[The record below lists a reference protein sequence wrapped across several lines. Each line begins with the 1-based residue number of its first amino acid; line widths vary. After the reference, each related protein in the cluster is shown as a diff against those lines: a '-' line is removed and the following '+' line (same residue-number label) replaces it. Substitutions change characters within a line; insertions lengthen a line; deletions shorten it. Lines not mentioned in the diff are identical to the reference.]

1 MPRTKTAQKTLPEI
15 LKRNINFYSTAATA
29 AGVSML
35 ALARPA
41 AGEVVITKKTIP
53 IPVSDYFEGQ
63 IPVLLDLNNDGVTDL
78 SFILSTFAY
87 HSFNAVLEAV
97 PAQGA
102 GVIGGIGSRGRFYGS
117 ALLRGAKIGPS
128 AQFSSNVADL
138 ERSQGFDASSRS
150 SRHVYGKWDSN
161 SPDRYLGVKFLING
175 KTHYGW
181 VRLTVDPNT
190 KPITATITAYAYETV
205 PNKKI
210 PAGISEIPGNPAQA
224 DVTSEKS
231 VQPSLAMLAFGSDGL
246 AFWRREGISSSRTES
261 QSIQ

>member
-35 ALARPA
+35 ALAQPA

-53 IPVSDYFEGQ
+53 IPVSNYFEGQ
-63 IPVLLDLNNDGVTDL
+63 IPVLLDLNHDGATDL

-102 GVIGGIGSRGRFYGS
+102 GVIGGIGTLGRFYGS
-117 ALLRGAKIGPS
+117 ALLRGARIGPS
-128 AQFSSNVADL
+128 AHFSSKAADL
-138 ERSQGFDASSRS
+138 ERSEGFDVSSRS

-161 SPDRYLGVKFLING
+161 SPNRYLGVKFLIDG

-181 VRLTVDPNT
+181 VRLTVNT
-190 KPITATITAYAYETV
+190 TGKITGTITAYAYETV

-210 PAGISEIPGNPAQA
+210 LAGISENPGSAAQA
-224 DVTSEKS
+224 ETVREKLG
-231 VQPSLAMLAFGSDGL
+231 QPSLGMLALGSDGL
-246 AFWRREGISSSRTES
+246 AIWRRETFYKNRG
-261 QSIQ
+261 